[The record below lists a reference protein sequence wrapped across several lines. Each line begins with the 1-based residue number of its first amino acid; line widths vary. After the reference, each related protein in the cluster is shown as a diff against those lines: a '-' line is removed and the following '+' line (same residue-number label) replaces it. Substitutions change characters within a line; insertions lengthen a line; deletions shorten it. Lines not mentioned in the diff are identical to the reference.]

1 MNQPNLDL
9 GNRSEFLQELEMI
22 VITRLAGHISQ
33 VQFTESTD
41 GLVLRGFCRSF
52 YAKQMVQELLMQ
64 LGNFRVIANE
74 IVVVEVKGKDK
85 LRAHAAEVEMSDHS
99 LTR

>member
-9 GNRSEFLQELEMI
+9 GNRSEYLQELEMI
-22 VITRLAGHISQ
+22 VVTRLAGHISQ

-41 GLVLRGFCRSF
+41 GLVLRGYCRSF

-74 IVVVEVKGKDK
+74 IVVVEVIDMDK
-85 LRAHAAEVEMSDHS
+85 LRTHAAEVEMSSHS
-99 LTR
+99 LAR

>member
-9 GNRSEFLQELEMI
+9 GNRSEYLQELEMI
-22 VITRLAGHISQ
+22 VVTRLAGHISQ

-74 IVVVEVKGKDK
+74 IVVVEVIDMDK
-85 LRAHAAEVEMSDHS
+85 LRTHAAEVEMSGHS
-99 LTR
+99 LAR